1 MSEFLSD
8 ERFAAIETEAAAADV
23 PEGLTLSIEQAVVG
37 EPTVR
42 WQIRIGANGVALD
55 RDPST
60 AADVR
65 ITTDLDTATR
75 IQAGEA
81 SAQRAFLDGSLQ
93 IGGDIQALMDHR
105 QALVDLAPALGLG

>member
-8 ERFAAIETEAAAADV
+8 EWFAAIEAEAANAVV
-23 PEGLTLSIEQAVVG
+23 PDGLALSIEQIVTG

-42 WQIRIGANGVALD
+42 WQIRIGADGVVLE
-55 RDPST
+55 RNPSA

-65 ITTDLDTATR
+65 ITTDRDTATR
-75 IQAGEA
+75 IQAGDA

-93 IGGDIQALMDHR
+93 IGGDIQALMTHR
-105 QALVDLAPALGLG
+105 QALADLAPALGLG

>member
-8 ERFAAIETEAAAADV
+8 EWFMAIEAEAANAEV
-23 PEGLTLSIEQAVVG
+23 PDGLALSIEQVVTG
-37 EPTVR
+37 ESTVR
-42 WQIRIGANGVALD
+42 WQIRIGADGIVVD
-55 RDPST
+55 RAPTT

-65 ITTDLDTATR
+65 ITTDRDTATR
-75 IQAGEA
+75 IQAGQA

-105 QALVDLAPALGLG
+105 QALADLAPTLGLG